1 MNDDDSQTAWRSQ
14 TRDGQAI
21 AFDEGVYIVSQARR
35 PWRAVV
41 TSRAVTT
48 VSAEENQLK
57 RILVIQFRMIGDV
70 LLNTPVVRALRQ
82 HYPQSYLVYCTEP
95 IPAQVLRHNPCLD
108 DILIQPRPAT
118 WRQQLAIISR
128 VRKQRFDLVVDLMGN
143 PRSALLTLCSGARHR
158 LAFARF
164 PRSLCYTHLVTRQ
177 PERVD
182 YTVLE
187 RLRLLAPLGI
197 HTTDIALDM
206 VYTDDV
212 GAEVA
217 AFLRAHGI
225 TPHDLLIC
233 IDPTSYVPTREW
245 PGPYFSQLADL
256 LAQRLGARVCL
267 LWGPG
272 EKAKVQAIAAAAT
285 SQPLLHPPWELTHIA
300 ALLNRA
306 DLFVGNDSAPKHIAV
321 SQGTPTLSITGA
333 QNPVN
338 WVSPEAQH
346 QAVFAGLPCQPCF
359 QRHCGPPLNTAC
371 MRTLPVEAVF
381 DAVQGLKP
389 WVAKWK

>member
-1 MNDDDSQTAWRSQ
+1 M
-14 TRDGQAI
+14 
-21 AFDEGVYIVSQARR
+21 E
-35 PWRAVV
+35 
-41 TSRAVTT
+41 
-48 VSAEENQLK
+48 

-82 HYPQSYLVYCTEP
+82 HYPQSYLAYCTEP
-95 IPAQVLRHNPCLD
+95 IPAQVLRNNPYLD

-118 WRQQLAIISR
+118 WCQQLAMISR
-128 VRKQRFDLVVDLMGN
+128 VRQQRFDLVVDLMGN
-143 PRSALLTLCSGARHR
+143 PRSALLTLLSGARHR

-164 PRSLCYTHLVTRQ
+164 PRSLCYNHLVART
-177 PERVD
+177 PEIVD

-206 VYTDDV
+206 VYTDEER
-212 GAEVA
+212 AEVA
-217 AFLRAHGI
+217 AFLQRHGI

-233 IDPTSYVPTREW
+233 VDPTSYVPTREW
-245 PGPYFSQLADL
+245 PGAYFSQLADL
-256 LAQRLGARVCL
+256 LHQRLGARVCL

-272 EKAKVQAIAAAAT
+272 EEAKVQAIAAAAT
-285 SQPLLHPPWELTHIA
+285 SQPLLNPPWELTHLA
-300 ALLNRA
+300 ALLDRT
-306 DLFVGNDSAPKHIAV
+306 DFFVGNDSAPKHIAV

-333 QNPVN
+333 QNHVN

-359 QRHCGPPLNTAC
+359 QRHCGPPLDIAC
-371 MRTLPVEAVF
+371 MRTLSVDTVF
-381 DAVQGLKP
+381 DAVQALKP
-389 WVAKWK
+389 WVPKLK